1 MPQQEAPQGPQ
12 DLIKAETV
20 GAWYDKF
27 GDLYHMTLGDSVH
40 CGLWVSPDE
49 PHPASMDL
57 VALSSQAQDRYTDYL
72 IRLMNAR
79 PGGHHLDIGC
89 GPGRPAARL
98 AEQSGTH
105 VTGISVSR
113 EQITRAQEMARATG
127 LADRLTF
134 EVVDAMNLPYEDE
147 SFDTAWAVESLCHMD
162 RTKAL
167 GEAWRVL
174 RPGGQLMILE
184 SSLIAE
190 LTPVE
195 LGLYE
200 TVLASNPP
208 LPMPELFAL
217 LERTG
222 FRTLEFKDLSANLA
236 ISADVI
242 ALLLRDRRE
251 ELTAALGAEFVE
263 QTDAAYTGVRTII
276 REKTR
281 FFMMLLSKPL
291 T

>member
-1 MPQQEAPQGPQ
+1 MPQQEAPGTPQ
-12 DLIKAETV
+12 DLIKAEAV

-49 PHPASMDL
+49 PHPASLDL
-57 VALSSQAQDRYTDYL
+57 VALSSRAQDRYTDYL

-79 PGGHHLDIGC
+79 PGGRHLDIGC
-89 GPGRPAARL
+89 GPGRPAACL
-98 AEQSGTH
+98 AEQTGTR
-105 VTGISVSR
+105 VTGISVSK
-113 EQITRAQEMARATG
+113 EQIARAQEMARATG
-127 LADRLTF
+127 LADRLAF

-162 RTKAL
+162 RAKAL

-174 RPGGQLMILE
+174 RPGGHLMILE
-184 SSLIAE
+184 SSLEAE
-190 LTPVE
+190 LTPEE

-208 LPMPELFAL
+208 LTFPQLSAL

-236 ISADVI
+236 ISSDII

-263 QTDAAYTGVRTII
+263 MTDAAYTGVRTII

-291 T
+291 A